1 MPQRRN
7 GSARSSPT
15 RAGRSTALP
24 RSARSAGRHAIW
36 RTCWPWSSRGCA
48 QRSAS
53 AWSRGVGELEVA
65 APFEVY
71 ASSFAART
79 VPIAAEATVTTRHGL
94 RLVATPAN
102 ADALRIDRL
111 MVPGVGRIEEVDA
124 QLLGWAA
131 DRGLNVE
138 LPNGGQAAGQFSFD
152 AMLGDLAGHSDQTTA
167 RVTAKSIEYPTEQ
180 LELAGAGWPW
190 RPTALLALTATAA
203 IGVALLPA
211 AATRRNRR

>member
-1 MPQRRN
+1 LR
-7 GSARSSPT
+7 PT
-15 RAGRSTALP
+15 VGVGLVE
-24 RSARSAGRHAIW
+24 
-36 RTCWPWSSRGCA
+36 
-48 QRSAS
+48 
-53 AWSRGVGELEVA
+53 GVGELQVA

-71 ASSFAART
+71 GSSFAART

-94 RLVATPAN
+94 CLVATPAN
-102 ADALRIDRL
+102 ADAPRIDRL
-111 MVPGVGRIEEVDA
+111 MVPGVGPIEEVDA

-131 DRGLNVE
+131 DRGLKVE

-167 RVTAKSIEYPTEQ
+167 RVTAKSIEYPTDQ